1 MDGCTTKIIYGM
13 PELRD
18 PLSVNPVVL
27 PNANVPG
34 IVSQGMDALYKADAL
49 RRQQDA
55 QKMNLLMKMQ
65 DIEAIGWEKDQ
76 ADLDKMKSDYL
87 DEVTNIMRST
97 NGQPTSEHLRKIAG
111 LQTNLKQLTQ
121 YSVAQKKNYES
132 DRKLIQDTFI
142 KDPDKIDAAG
152 AIDALD
158 KHYSQPIRS
167 RGLFDVTPY
176 INDKVVDPLDAFNDI
191 KLGAEWKV
199 TSKTTGAAE
208 QVPKE
213 AGFKQAVIESIIP
226 GTDKDKAYNQWVSSG
241 KGSTPHEF
249 AQYLYDVKLAEKDL
263 GYKAGRT
270 PKDSPE
276 PPKLDTMLVPS
287 ESGGY
292 VKAQGYGV
300 KGGSTINIPDSK
312 NPGKT
317 IKFNPDYVI
326 SKDGVNYAVGTVSI
340 PGQKEYIS
348 SEQYIALRNSKDPA
362 EQAEAARYVPELS
375 GGWSKQTT
383 GTTYV
388 TRWVPFD
395 EVETQLETNKW
406 IPPKVDESLNKI
418 KSTQQESIINLFNT
432 PGSTPKPV
440 ESKKTN
446 PGSRFYEQR

>member
-1 MDGCTTKIIYGM
+1 M

-34 IVSQGMDALYKADAL
+34 IVSQGMEALYRADAL
-49 RRQQDA
+49 KRQQDA
-55 QKMNLLMKMQ
+55 QKMQLLTKMQ
-65 DIEAIGWEKDQ
+65 DVEAIGWENDQ
-76 ADLDKMKSDYL
+76 VRLDKMKSDYL
-87 DEVTNIMRST
+87 NEVTNIMRSSE
-97 NGQPTSEHLRKIAG
+97 GQPGSDQLRKIAG
-111 LQTNLKQLTQ
+111 MQTQLKQLTQ

-132 DRKLIQDTFI
+132 DRKLIQNTFI
-142 KDPDKIDAAG
+142 KDPDKIDAEG

-158 KHYSQPIRS
+158 KHYQKPIES
-167 RGLFDVTPY
+167 RGLFDVTPF
-176 INDKVVDPLDAFNDI
+176 INDKIIDPLDAFKDI
-191 KLGAEWKV
+191 KLGAEWKI
-199 TSKTTGAAE
+199 TNKATGSAE
-208 QVPKE
+208 QIPKE

-226 GTDKDKAYNQWVSSG
+226 GTEKDRAFAQWVKSG

-249 AQYLYDVKLAEKDL
+249 AQYLYDVQLAQRDL

-270 PKDSPE
+270 PKDSVE
-276 PPKLDTMLVPS
+276 PPKLDSFLVPS

-300 KGGSTINIPDSK
+300 KGGSTINIPDSN

-348 SEQYIALRNSKDPA
+348 AEQYIALRNSKDPA

-395 EVETQLETNKW
+395 EVETQLETNNW
-406 IPPKVDESLNKI
+406 IQPKVDESLNKI
-418 KSTQQESIINLFNT
+418 KSTQQESIINLFNI
-432 PGSTPKPV
+432 PGTAPV
-440 ESKKTN
+440 AKEVKKTN
-446 PGSRFYEQR
+446 IGSRFYEQR

>member
-1 MDGCTTKIIYGM
+1 M
-13 PELRD
+13 PALRD

-34 IVSQGMDALYKADAL
+34 IVSQGMEALYRADAL
-49 RRQQDA
+49 KRQQDA
-55 QKMNLLMKMQ
+55 QKMQLLTKMQ
-65 DIEAIGWEKDQ
+65 DVEAIGWENDQ
-76 ADLDKMKSDYL
+76 VRLDKMKSDYL
-87 DEVTNIMRST
+87 DEVTNIMRSSD
-97 NGQPTSEHLRKIAG
+97 GQPTSEQLRKISG
-111 LQTNLKQLTQ
+111 MQTQLKQLTQ

-142 KDPDKIDAAG
+142 KDPDKIKAEAA
-152 AIDALD
+152 IEELD
-158 KHYSQPIRS
+158 KHYQKPIES
-167 RGLFDVTPY
+167 RGLFDVTPF
-176 INDKVVDPLDAFNDI
+176 INDKIIDPLDAFKDI
-191 KLGAEWKV
+191 KLGAEWEITNKG
-199 TSKTTGAAE
+199 TGSAK

-226 GTDKDKAYNQWVSSG
+226 GTEKDRAFTQWVKSG

-249 AQYLYDVKLAEKDL
+249 AQYLYDVQLAQRDL

-276 PPKLDTMLVPS
+276 PPKLDTFLVPS
-287 ESGGY
+287 ETGGY

-406 IPPKVDESLNKI
+406 IQPKVDESLNKI
-418 KSTQQESIINLFNT
+418 KSVQQDSILNQFNT
-432 PGSTPKPV
+432 TGTAPAAKQV
-440 ESKKTN
+440 KKTN
-446 PGSRFYEQR
+446 IGSRFYE